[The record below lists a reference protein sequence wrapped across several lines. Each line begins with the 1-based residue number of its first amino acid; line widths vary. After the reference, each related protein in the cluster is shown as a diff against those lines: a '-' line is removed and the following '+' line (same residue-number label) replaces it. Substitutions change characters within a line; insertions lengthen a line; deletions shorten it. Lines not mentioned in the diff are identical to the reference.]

1 MNQLF
6 KNTLAISE
14 DTVRRVLATTIR
26 DPESPF
32 FAKPLTVDGLWDQ
45 PAALVWLA
53 EMGAVYFI
61 PESKYYKSEELIGLF
76 KEICVAAETA
86 VHEDGTNDLIISNFR
101 QPEYFHFP
109 LLCQLYRQFEKIGQP
124 TEKEAEAAAKLY
136 YLIERLSQ
144 GLLNSGFHTPNHRWV
159 HTSALCYAYNT
170 LKVKDQRFMDLAEKY
185 LAEKIDIDEFGE
197 FSERSAGM
205 YSAISDRA
213 LCGIAAESGRPE
225 LFEYVKR
232 NLKLVYQYIE
242 DGTVIF
248 TQNSHRKDKG
258 EVGSSM
264 LFLYDRY
271 TDVALDAYAHTQ
283 DPEFLHI
290 LLSAL
295 KATDHPTPTYHN
307 IFVYLEHPEL
317 KNLTP
322 DLSALPAMET
332 DFHAFYPDSNIVRAK
347 EKGISYS
354 LLAKKFNFL
363 FANVGAIN
371 ISARMCSSFFAIAQ
385 FQAEE
390 IEQIGEKKYRMTFHA
405 HADYKK
411 PFDVPPAN
419 SEKYW
424 TMDYSSRQSISPCD
438 YGYCVDFEFIENGIR
453 MHIRTEGMPNVPFK
467 LEFAVTPGVYVGAGS
482 AMTMGDAGKFI
493 CAREGDIT
501 LCNYEGDHITI
512 RGAFAEH
519 FYHQNMR
526 GSVSAQ
532 NDKFMVYCTGTSPI
546 DKTVEIICEKNHPWD
561 FFA

>member
-14 DTVRRVLATTIR
+14 ETTRHILATVIR
-26 DPESPF
+26 DPANRF
-32 FAKPLTVDGLWDQ
+32 FARPLTVDGVYD
-45 PAALVWLA
+45 PADVLVRLS
-53 EMGAVYFI
+53 EMGAVYLM
-61 PESKYYKSEELIGLF
+61 PESRYYKNEDVLDTMKDL
-76 KEICVAAETA
+76 CVAAETT

-109 LLCQLYRQFEKIGQP
+109 LLCQVYRRFEKIENP
-124 TEKEAEAAAKLY
+124 TEKETAAAGKLY
-136 YLIERLSQ
+136 YLIERLSG
-144 GLLNSGFHTPNHRWV
+144 GLLSSGFHTPNHRWV
-159 HTSALCYAYNT
+159 HTAALCYAYNT
-170 LKVKDQRFMDLAEKY
+170 VKPQNPRFLELAKKY
-185 LAEKIDIDEFGE
+185 LAEKIDIDEHGE

-213 LCGIAAESGRPE
+213 LCGIASEIGMPE

-232 NLKLVYQYIE
+232 NLRLVYQYIE
-242 DGTVIF
+242 DGTAIF

-271 TDVALDAYAHTQ
+271 ADVALDAYAHTQ

-290 LLSAL
+290 LMSAL
-295 KATDHPTPTYHN
+295 EGTDQPTPTYHN
-307 IFVYLEHPEL
+307 TFVYLDHPEL
-317 KNLTP
+317 KTLTP
-322 DLSALPAMET
+322 DLSSLPALEKE
-332 DFHAFYPDSNIVRAK
+332 FHAFYPESNIVRAK
-347 EKGISYS
+347 EKGVTYS

-363 FANVGAIN
+363 FANVGSIN
-371 ISARMCSSFFAIAQ
+371 ICARMCSSFFAIAQ

-390 IEQIGEKKYRMTFHA
+390 IEQIGEKKYRMTFKA
-405 HADYKK
+405 HADYKT
-411 PFDVPPAN
+411 PFDVPPAG

-424 TMDYSSRQSISPCD
+424 TMDYSSRKSISPCD
-438 YGYCVDFEFIENGIR
+438 YGYCVDFEFIENGVR
-453 MHIRTEGMPNVPFK
+453 MHIKTEGTPNVPFK

-493 CAREGDIT
+493 CAKDGDIT

-519 FYHQNMR
+519 FYHHNMR
-526 GSVSAQ
+526 GSVSPQ
-532 NDKFMVYCTGTSPI
+532 SDKFMVYCTGTSPI

>member
-109 LLCQLYRQFEKIGQP
+109 LLCQVYRQFEKIGQP

-213 LCGIAAESGRPE
+213 LCGIAGFLLTAGTNHTLTTTLVDGR
-225 LFEYVKR
+225 
-232 NLKLVYQYIE
+232 
-242 DGTVIF
+242 GF
-248 TQNSHRKDKG
+248 TAVMVSW
-258 EVGSSM
+258 
-264 LFLYDRY
+264 
-271 TDVALDAYAHTQ
+271 
-283 DPEFLHI
+283 
-290 LLSAL
+290 
-295 KATDHPTPTYHN
+295 
-307 IFVYLEHPEL
+307 
-317 KNLTP
+317 
-322 DLSALPAMET
+322 
-332 DFHAFYPDSNIVRAK
+332 
-347 EKGISYS
+347 
-354 LLAKKFNFL
+354 LAKFNPIFMIFASFL
-363 FANVGAIN
+363 LVFLD
-371 ISARMCSSFFAIAQ
+371 R
-385 FQAEE
+385 
-390 IEQIGEKKYRMTFHA
+390 
-405 HADYKK
+405 
-411 PFDVPPAN
+411 
-419 SEKYW
+419 
-424 TMDYSSRQSISPCD
+424 
-438 YGYCVDFEFIENGIR
+438 
-453 MHIRTEGMPNVPFK
+453 
-467 LEFAVTPGVYVGAGS
+467 GAGDIS
-482 AMTMGDAGKFI
+482 SKF
-493 CAREGDIT
+493 GLNQSFSDI
-501 LCNYEGDHITI
+501 ITGVI
-512 RGAFAEH
+512 LF
-519 FYHQNMR
+519 FII
-526 GSVSAQ
+526 GSEFFITYKITFRKHAV
-532 NDKFMVYCTGTSPI
+532 K
-546 DKTVEIICEKNHPWD
+546 EEKLHV
-561 FFA
+561 